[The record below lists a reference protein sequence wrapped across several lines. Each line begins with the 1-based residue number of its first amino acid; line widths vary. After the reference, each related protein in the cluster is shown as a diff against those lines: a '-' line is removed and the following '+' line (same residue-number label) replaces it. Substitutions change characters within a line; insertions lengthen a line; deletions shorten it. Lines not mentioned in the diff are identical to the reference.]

1 MPNSAVKD
9 QKQIVKAFFDSS
21 EEWQGGLYND
31 GDDHFARM
39 IARRKSYALRM
50 LNELPGLGTRAVID
64 IGCGSGA
71 YLTALAGM
79 GFDTYGMD
87 YSTQMLEA
95 ACETASSA
103 RNGRRAHLFVGDVEC
118 LPLKSEKF
126 DLVLCVGVLG
136 YLLVDLNALQE
147 MGRILRPG
155 GFLLV
160 GVRNLLDISSFHHV
174 ILNKLRSLIVQRRR
188 NGRESTQHGGAD
200 AGETRQV
207 GLLAGRLNKSYN
219 LWRFEKMMKQMGYR
233 LVESKT
239 FGYEFRMLRKV
250 RIIPESALSALE
262 VFVEKLF
269 HRVAVPILSYGGQQ
283 YLGVFQRT
291 ASLQGTG
298 RSQNTFHRQ

>member
-1 MPNSAVKD
+1 MSNSAIKD
-9 QKQIVKAFFDSS
+9 QKQTVKTFFDTSK
-21 EEWQGGLYND
+21 EWQGRLYDD

-39 IARRKSYALRM
+39 IARRKFYALRM
-50 LNELPGLGTRAVID
+50 LNQLPGLRTRAAID

-87 YSTQMLEA
+87 YSTQMLKA
-95 ACETASSA
+95 ACETASST
-103 RNGRRAHLFVGDVEC
+103 RNGRGAHLFVGDVEY
-118 LPLKSEKF
+118 LPLKTEKF

-160 GVRNLLDISSFHHV
+160 GVRNLLDISSFHRV

-188 NGRESTQHGGAD
+188 NGRGKTQHGGAE
-200 AGETRQV
+200 APKTTQV
-207 GLLAGRLNKSYN
+207 EPPSGHLNKSYN
-219 LWRFEKMMKQMGYR
+219 LWRFERMMRETGYR
-233 LVESKT
+233 LVEAKT

-250 RIIPESALSALE
+250 RVIPESVLSAME

-269 HRVAVPILSYGGQQ
+269 HKFAIPVFSYAGQQ
-283 YLGVFQRT
+283 YLGVFQKT
-291 ASLQGTG
+291 AGGKEILHD
-298 RSQNTFHRQ
+298 QNTYHR